1 MPGLREQLGV
11 ILVPQLTL
19 VIGSGCGLGLALGR
33 VLVTHTQQLLGYG
46 TSDGRGLGEGVL
58 CARQATRA
66 WGAGAMVGTGVRRRE
81 VRAEAGLRRHGR
93 YL

>member
-33 VLVTHTQQLLGYG
+33 VLVTHTLQLLGYG
-46 TSDGRGLGEGVL
+46 TSDGRGLGPCVRGRQSGLGGQVRWL
-58 CARQATRA
+58 AQACDVARS
-66 WGAGAMVGTGVRRRE
+66 
-81 VRAEAGLRRHGR
+81 GLRRD
-93 YL
+93 